1 MVPNISPAISF
12 RQQPGSWHSI
22 SPPNNLRE
30 MSQKPHNRNITPAD
44 RRATERLQRLWGER
58 AEQLGI
64 TQDTVAE
71 ILDRSQGLV
80 SQYLRG
86 KLALNF
92 KAVLAFAE
100 ALQLEDPAMIR
111 SDLPEQQPAVAQHQT
126 GSGDSEWRDIL
137 GYSQA
142 LGLGSGAEATEYAET
157 HRLKFRADSL
167 TRKGLHARNLHV
179 YYGKGDS
186 MEPRINDGD
195 AILFDT
201 SDTRPSDGQI
211 FVIQLGREIYAKRCE
226 ILDETVY
233 FRTDNP
239 NGDHQWK
246 KPKKMSNPRQPIEI
260 LGRVRWIG
268 SWEG

>member
-1 MVPNISPAISF
+1 MKTA
-12 RQQPGSWHSI
+12 
-22 SPPNNLRE
+22 
-30 MSQKPHNRNITPAD
+30 PHTRNITELDKQA
-44 RRATERLQRLWGER
+44 ALRLQKLWDER
-58 AEQLGI
+58 AERLGV
-64 TQDTVAE
+64 TQETVAN

-86 KLALNF
+86 KLALNYR
-92 KAVLAFAE
+92 AVLAFSQ
-100 ALQLEDPAMIR
+100 ALQLDSPEMIR
-111 SDLPEQQPAVAQHQT
+111 SDLPEQQLALT
-126 GSGDSEWRDIL
+126 SGSQSEDPEWRDIL
-137 GYSQA
+137 GYAQA
-142 LGLGSGAEATEYAET
+142 LGLGAGAEATEYAET

-167 TRKGLHARNLHV
+167 ARKGLHARNLAV

-186 MEPRINDGD
+186 MEPRIHDGD

-201 SDTRPSDGQI
+201 SDTRPADGQI

-226 ILDETVY
+226 VLDDAVY

-239 NGDHQWK
+239 NGDHNWR
-246 KPKKMSNPRQPIEI
+246 KPKKMMNPRQPIQI